1 MAKPFNLTRRTIVG
15 GGVAVVAGGALGF
28 IAGCTERT
36 GNSANEASATE
47 GESSL
52 DAVIRR
58 RSIRAGYSGFKPY
71 TIANPASPSQPTGFI
86 VDALA
91 EIVGRMD
98 PAIGVAW
105 TPVTFESLSADMGS
119 GRIDVFVDAV
129 YYTVPRAERFIFT
142 DPIGYFGV
150 GAAIVR
156 SSDNRFRTVMDLDR
170 PGVVI
175 ALAQGWTATDFAKR
189 VFKHARLDIVPVGDD
204 GSVPLQNVLAGRAD
218 AALQD
223 VPTIAQFVAANA
235 GRVKAIDLDTPP
247 ARVAAGFLLPREAV
261 ALRDF
266 LNVSIEVL
274 RADGTLQ
281 RLSQRWQLYNG
292 FERREFAN
300 EPGL

>member
-1 MAKPFNLTRRTIVG
+1 MLG
-15 GGVAVVAGGALGF
+15 GGVAVVAGGAIGF
-28 IAGCTERT
+28 VAGCTERT
-36 GNSANEASATE
+36 GGAANESSAAA
-47 GESSL
+47 GETSL
-52 DAVIRR
+52 DAVIAR
-58 RSIRAGYSGFKPY
+58 RSLRAGYSGFRPY
-71 TIANPASPSQPTGFI
+71 TISNPASPSQPTGFI
-86 VDALA
+86 VDVLV
-91 EIVGRMD
+91 EIARRMD
-98 PAIGVAW
+98 PALGVSW
-105 TPVTFESLSADMGS
+105 TPVTFEALSADMSS

-129 YYTVPRAERFIFT
+129 YYTIPRAERFIFT

-150 GAAIVR
+150 GAAVVR

-175 ALAQGWTATDFAKR
+175 ALAQGWTATDFAQR
-189 VFKHARLDIVPVGDD
+189 VFRHARLDIVPVGDD

-223 VPTIAQFVAANA
+223 VPTIAQFVAANP

-247 ARVAAGFLLPREAV
+247 ARVAAGFLLPRASV

-281 RLSQRWQLYNG
+281 RLSRRWQLYNS